1 MELLKKWG
9 LAVLSFL
16 LIILDQGFDV
26 VNPLLLEIGIPEKW
40 AGIIKAIFGFYAIYR
55 ATMQESPNNK
65 FLGGSKPPQNKD
77 EK

>member
-16 LIILDQGFDV
+16 VIVLDQGFDV

-40 AGIIKAIFGFYAIYR
+40 AGVIKAIFGFYAIYR
-55 ATMQESPNNK
+55 ATMQESPK
-65 FLGGSKPPQNKD
+65 SKLGGSKPPQNKD

>member
-26 VNPLLLEIGIPEKW
+26 VNPFLLELGLPDKLIGV
-40 AGIIKAIFGFYAIYR
+40 IKAIFGAYALYR

-65 FLGGSKPPQNKD
+65 LIGTRPPKKD
-77 EK
+77 PNA